1 MLMRKF
7 ILTSI
12 LVIGSVAQVAIA
24 APLQEVGS
32 EYSPLMAQ
40 AVREGKASTYL
51 KGQFADYIRS
61 QIGKP
66 DAKILLTVTR
76 IDEQGKAG
84 CFGLK
89 MHFTSPGTLLPMSDG
104 TKGELDVW
112 YYEDMCAK

>member
-1 MLMRKF
+1 MFLLF
-7 ILTSI
+7 LATSSI
-12 LVIGSVAQVAIA
+12 AQVASA
-24 APLQEVGS
+24 APLPEVGS
-32 EYSPLMAQ
+32 EYAPLMAQ

-51 KGQFADYIRS
+51 SGQFADYIRS

-76 IDEQGKAG
+76 VDEPGKAG

-89 MHFTSPGTLLPMSDG
+89 MHFTSPGTLLTMADG
-104 TKGELDVW
+104 SKGELDVW